1 MSQPAGE
8 KTKYGRRKPLAVRV
22 RGDSARR
29 PGHVPTTAAPA
40 PPNTT
45 GRVDEPHRSDPILEA
60 INFAAEHFLS
70 AGSWQQSLPA
80 ALDRLGQAY
89 RASRAYVFEVIR
101 DLDGAWLCRQLS
113 LWAAPGAPAWD
124 GESISNVFA
133 MKANGFD
140 HMESELSRGRPVY
153 GPVRDLPPA
162 ERSALAAMD
171 IKSVAVI
178 PVFTGSNWWGFIGLD
193 DCRARRRWSPDEI
206 DALKVA
212 AGILGAVIQ
221 RQQTE
226 ETVARLYETEREQR
240 QMAQALREIGASF
253 SSTLSFDGLLD
264 QILDELPRIVPYDA
278 AYLML
283 ASPGFGSEPLSAMA
297 VRQETP
303 VPGTTG
309 TTAPGTIETNA
320 KDSKELPQKA
330 VVARQRG
337 YDDNANGRDPW
348 FPGRSFDLSQTP
360 ALHWMA
366 EQCQPLVVSDTRS
379 ASGLLHLDIKG
390 RFGSWAAAPIVVQG
404 HVVAFFALE
413 KVEPGFYRSEHA
425 GLLGLFASQAGLAL
439 QNARLFTEAL
449 GALEREGNLNQV
461 TWAISSNLD
470 LPTIL
475 QNVVRLAAELAQA
488 DAGALAILSPDG
500 KNLTY
505 PYMFNLPVSLANELD
520 PRGQGLAWNVID
532 TRKSHLVPEYSQYP
546 GAARS
551 WIDVGVHAAISV
563 PLIAG
568 DTCLGCLGLFSYNSE
583 KRFSLRDLA
592 LMESIGRQ
600 AGIAIQNA
608 RLFEAAG
615 RRAREAETLRLA
627 VGEVTSA
634 LEFDRVLSK
643 ILKYLRNVVP
653 YDSAVVFLTEGDQV
667 RAVAGRGLPPR
678 SQVLN
683 HTFPANNPLLLEIRR
698 SRFQPVILQDA
709 QADPRFEKWGK
720 ATHTHGWMG
729 LPLRANGELIGYLTV
744 DSKMV
749 GTYAPQD
756 AALVQ
761 AFADEVAIAISN
773 ARLFRQVQHLAITD
787 PLTNLHN
794 RRYFFEA
801 ARLELDRARRYG
813 RPLALIML
821 DIDHFKLVNDTYG
834 HQAGDRVLAT
844 VAARCLEK
852 LRGIDLSAR
861 YGGEEFVFL
870 LPETDTQRTRQVAG
884 RLRSV
889 LMNQPIDAGEQ
900 QITISVSLGLAE
912 IGEGCFDLQGLIR
925 RADQALY
932 VTKET
937 GRGRITAWVEEMGVR
952 R

>member
-1 MSQPAGE
+1 MSQPVDE
-8 KTKYGRRKPLAVRV
+8 KMEEGRRKRLAVRV
-22 RGDSARR
+22 RQSLARR
-29 PGHVPTTAAPA
+29 AGQPPPDQAPSNPT
-40 PPNTT
+40 
-45 GRVDEPHRSDPILEA
+45 GEVSELRRSDSILEA
-60 INFAAEHFLS
+60 INFAAEHFL
-70 AGSWQQSLPA
+70 ALGSWQQSLPA
-80 ALDRLGQAY
+80 ALARLGEANHV
-89 RASRAYVFEVIR
+89 SRAYVIEVIR
-101 DLDGAWLCRQLS
+101 DMDGAWLCRQLS
-113 LWAAPGAPAWD
+113 LWVAPGAPVWD
-124 GESISNVFA
+124 TETISDVFA
-133 MKANGFD
+133 MKANGFE
-140 HMESELSRGRPVY
+140 HLENELSRGRPVY
-153 GPVRDLPPA
+153 GPVRTFPPA
-162 ERSALAAMD
+162 ERSAFEAMG
-171 IKSVAVI
+171 IKSMVLL
-178 PVFTGSNWWGFIGLD
+178 PVNTSSSWWGFIGLD
-193 DCRARRRWSPDEI
+193 DCRVERAWLPAEV

-226 ETVARLYETEREQR
+226 KTVGQLYETEREQR

-283 ASPGFGSEPLSAMA
+283 STPGFGSEPISVLAA
-297 VRQETP
+297 HHAPPTP
-303 VPGTTG
+303 LGSRSIPVEGS
-309 TTAPGTIETNA
+309 
-320 KDSKELPQKA
+320 KDPQQKA

-337 YDDNANGRDPW
+337 YDDKAGGRDPW
-348 FPGRSFDLSQTP
+348 YPGRTFELSETP
-360 ALHWMA
+360 ALRWMA
-366 EQCQPLVVSDTRS
+366 DERQPLVVSDTRS
-379 ASGLLHLDIKG
+379 ASGLLHLDVKG

-404 HVVAFFALE
+404 YVVAFFALE
-413 KVEPGFYRSEHA
+413 KVEPGFYRNEHA
-425 GLLGLFASQAGLAL
+425 ELLGLYASQAGLAL

-449 GALEREGNLNQV
+449 GALEREANLNQV
-461 TWAISSNLD
+461 TWAISSDRD

-500 KNLTY
+500 KDLTY
-505 PYMFNLPVSLANELD
+505 PYMFNLPVSLANEAN
-520 PRGQGLAWNVID
+520 PRGQGLAWTVID
-532 TRKSHLVPEYSQYP
+532 TRKAHLVPDYSQYP
-546 GAARS
+546 GAART
-551 WIDVGVHAAISV
+551 WIDTGVHAAISV

-568 DTCLGCLGLFSYNSE
+568 DNCLGCLGLFCYNPD

-592 LMESIGRQ
+592 VMESVGRQ

-608 RLFEAAG
+608 RLFQAAE

-653 YDSAVVFLTEGDQV
+653 YDSAVVFLTEGDLV
-667 RAVAGRGLPPR
+667 RAVAGRGLPSH

-683 HTFPANNPLLLEIRR
+683 HTFPGTNPLLLEIKR
-698 SRFQPVILQDA
+698 SRNHPIILQDA
-709 QADPRFEKWGK
+709 QTDPRFEKWGN
-720 ATHTHGWMG
+720 AIHSHGWMG
-729 LPLRANGELIGYLTV
+729 LPLRAHGELIGYLTV
-744 DSKMV
+744 DSKQV
-749 GTYAPQD
+749 GAYSQQD

-773 ARLFRQVQHLAITD
+773 ARLFLQVQHLAITD

-801 ARLELDRARRYG
+801 ARIEMDRAQRYE
-813 RPLALIML
+813 RPLSIIML

-834 HQAGDRVLAT
+834 HLAGDRVLTT

-852 LRGIDLSAR
+852 LRSIDLSAR

-870 LPETDTQRTRQVAG
+870 LPETDIERAHQVAG
-884 RLRSV
+884 RLRAV
-889 LMNQPIDAGEQ
+889 LMDEPIDASEH
-900 QITISVSLGLAE
+900 QIAISVSLGLAE
-912 IGEGCFDLQGLIR
+912 MGNNCFDLQGLIH

-932 VTKET
+932 VTKDT
-937 GRGRITAWVEEMGVR
+937 GRGRITAWAEGMGGFQ
-952 R
+952 